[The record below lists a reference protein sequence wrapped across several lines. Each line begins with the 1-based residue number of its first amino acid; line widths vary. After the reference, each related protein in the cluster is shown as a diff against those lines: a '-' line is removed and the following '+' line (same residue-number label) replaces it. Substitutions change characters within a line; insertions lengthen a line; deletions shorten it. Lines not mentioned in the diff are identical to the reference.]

1 MISTKQKLLVE
12 SSAKAPLGAAF
23 ESIDIPEWLFTI
35 ADSEYQA
42 CSVNHI
48 AAASSRNFE
57 GKRMSLNVEHVGVM
71 MVQHYVEELAE
82 KQHCRLVS
90 VTDLFFPEKG
100 RTTCQVTWELIATP
114 VSGRLS
120 QLENIVLIHTTPDLE
135 AFIEKNNIPFEKIE
149 ASFKAATEAHNAEET
164 PLFANSIARKTA
176 RDQKQ

>member
-1 MISTKQKLLVE
+1 MGTTPKLLVQ

-35 ADSEYQA
+35 ADAEYQR
-42 CSVNHI
+42 CSASHI
-48 AAASSRNFE
+48 AAASSKNAE

-82 KQHCRLVS
+82 KQHCRVVS

-114 VSGRLS
+114 VTGDTS
-120 QLENIVLIHTTPDLE
+120 QLENVVLIHTTPDLE
-135 AFIEKNNIPFEKIE
+135 AFIAKNNMPFEQVK
-149 ASFKAATEAHNAEET
+149 ADFTAATEAHNAEET
-164 PLFANSIARKTA
+164 PLFANSIARKVA
-176 RDQKQ
+176 RDNKR

>member
-1 MISTKQKLLVE
+1 MSTTQKLLVE
-12 SSAKAPLGAAF
+12 STAKAPLGAAF
-23 ESIDIPEWLFTI
+23 ASIDIPEWLFTLP
-35 ADSEYQA
+35 DTEYQG

-48 AAASSRNFE
+48 AAASSKNFD

-90 VTDLFFPEKG
+90 ITDLFFPEKG

-114 VSGRLS
+114 VSDGSS

-135 AFIEKNNIPFEKIE
+135 SFIEKNNIPFDVIE

-164 PLFANSIARKTA
+164 PLFANSIARKAA
-176 RDQKQ
+176 RDKKS